1 LPASSFHLVDE
12 WLISVAA
19 DENLLII
26 AQIMPFSIY
35 VPISNWW
42 LLRLG
47 GLLHALQKFITG
59 TRQSNLALLLLF
71 LCLLLFFFLL
81 LLVLLPRFDLISIF
95 LGLIFSQLLLLELQG
110 FFLLFS

>member
-1 LPASSFHLVDE
+1 VPASSFHLVDE

-42 LLRLG
+42 LFRLG
-47 GLLHALQKFITG
+47 SLLHALQKFITG
-59 TRQSNLALLLLF
+59 TSQSNLGLLLLF
-71 LCLLLFFFLL
+71 FCLLLFFFLL
-81 LLVLLPRFDLISIF
+81 LLVLLPHFDLISIL
-95 LGLIFSQLLLLELQG
+95 LGLIFPQLLFLEL
-110 FFLLFS
+110 